1 MDLPNLPSQDM
12 EKILRDAPTIQC
24 IACGHGA
31 FREVV
36 IFKHLS
42 ELLSP
47 TSKAGAVPIP
57 TFACDSC
64 GALHEA
70 FLPPF
75 LKPTRVEVAT
85 PQEAQQSTSTSKL
98 EIVR

>member
-1 MDLPNLPSQDM
+1 MDIPNLPQQDM
-12 EKILRDAPTIQC
+12 EKILRDAPTIKC
-24 IACGHGA
+24 SECGHGA
-31 FREVV
+31 FHEVV

-47 TSKAGAVPIP
+47 SGKAGAVPIP

-64 GALHEA
+64 SAINDA

-75 LKPTRVEVAT
+75 LKTAKVQQAT
-85 PQEAQQSTSTSKL
+85 VDEAKQVISTPRL
-98 EIVR
+98 EIVK